1 MIKVSIESGFPSIK
15 ESGGEV
21 GVHDFLG
28 GGELIAHISHRE
40 GASSSMDT
48 CMRKCCNWS

>member
-1 MIKVSIESGFPSIK
+1 MIKVLIESGFPSIK

-28 GGELIAHISHRE
+28 GGSLLHILATGR
-40 GASSSMDT
+40 ALLRAWT
-48 CMRKCCNWS
+48 LA

>member
-1 MIKVSIESGFPSIK
+1 MIKVLIESGFPSIK

-28 GGELIAHISHRE
+28 GGGSLLHILATGR
-40 GASSSMDT
+40 ALLRAWT
-48 CMRKCCNWS
+48 LA

>member
-1 MIKVSIESGFPSIK
+1 MIKVLIESGFPCIK

-28 GGELIAHISHRE
+28 GGGAHISHRE